1 MADYIPTE
9 DIKGTTADGREY
21 LIAAAGVPVPEARAK
36 ELGLIKESQPQGPSE
51 TKAEE
56 PTKTKE
62 GASGEPQLG
71 EQPPNQE
78 SLGTE
83 PDENDTPLPVGK
95 QAKKS

>member
-1 MADYIPTE
+1 MADYIPSE

-36 ELGLIKESQPQGPSE
+36 ELGLIKEAQPQGPSE

-56 PTKTKE
+56 PTETK
-62 GASGEPQLG
+62 S
-71 EQPPNQE
+71 E

-83 PDENDTPLPVGK
+83 PTENDTPLPVGK
-95 QAKKS
+95 QAKTGKQAPQD